1 MSLYLVGILL
11 IIASVLYIKIAEH
24 FNIIDKPNHRSSH
37 TKSTIRGGGVLFF
50 IGLMLYY
57 FFSSQQETYFIIGT
71 SLIGILSFVD
81 DLKPLSPA
89 LRFPVQ
95 ILAVALCLFQINFDF
110 PIVAIIFLGIAG
122 VAFINA
128 FNFMDGINAITGFYS
143 IVVIVGFLYYDLF
156 IIDFINEMLLL
167 YTLIALAIFGFYNF
181 RKKAKFFAGDIGS
194 ITLAMIILFTSFSF
208 YKVTQSPLVLLFL
221 AVYGVDSLMTILVR
235 KYLKEKLSEAHRHHL
250 YQKLVDN
257 VRYSHMKVSGI
268 YAIIQAVLICV
279 TILLYKLPI
288 YSQWVFTA
296 GILLLFV
303 ILYFL
308 VSSKTGSKKNI

>member
-1 MSLYLVGILL
+1 MSLYLVSILL
-11 IIASVLYIKIAEH
+11 IIISVIYIKVAEH

-37 TKSTIRGGGVLFF
+37 SKSTIRGGGILFF
-50 IGLMLYY
+50 VALLLYY

-71 SLIGILSFVD
+71 SIIAILSFID
-81 DLKPLSPA
+81 DINPLSPA

-95 ILAVALCLFQINFDF
+95 ILAVSLCLFQISFDL
-110 PIVAIIFLGIAG
+110 PIWVIIFLGIAG

-143 IVVIVGFLYYDLF
+143 IVVIAGFLYYDLLV
-156 IIDFINEMLLL
+156 IDFINEKLLL
-167 YTLIALAIFGFYNF
+167 YTLIALVVFGFYNF

-194 ITLAMIILFTSFSF
+194 ITLAMIILYASFSF
-208 YKVTQSPLVLLFL
+208 FKTTQSPLVLLFL

-235 KYLKEKLSEAHRHHL
+235 KRLKEKLSEAHRHHL
-250 YQKLVDN
+250 YQKLVDHAK
-257 VRYSHMKVSGI
+257 YSHMKVAGI
-268 YAIIQAVLICV
+268 YAIIQAVLVCLSV
-279 TILLYKLPI
+279 LLYSLSM
-288 YSQWVFTA
+288 YYQWIFTI

-308 VSSKTGSKKNI
+308 ISSRTKPKDII